1 MRHAHK
7 IKLLMKRHQGGRG
20 WTGQC
25 IIPGNGGSV
34 AVERVQLAALI
45 YANKARKMTVQL
57 RNLMTRMTEMKSA
70 S

>member
-7 IKLLMKRHQGGRG
+7 IKLLMKRHQG

-25 IIPGNGGSV
+25 IIPGNRGSA

-45 YANKARKMTVQL
+45 YANKARKMTML
-57 RNLMTRMTEMKSA
+57 RIMMTRMTKMKSA